1 MRSRR
6 ATRRRLARRVVA
18 LSTLVAAFVVVPV
31 ASASAHPLGNF
42 SRNVY
47 AGLTISPEKITI
59 DHVLD
64 LAEIPTFQ
72 EHQVI
77 DANGDGTLSDPELS
91 AYKSTAC
98 ANVAAALHLSANGG
112 SAIPLVLSSS
122 ALSFPPGAADLPTQ
136 RLECTFDAASNAARN
151 GTTEIA
157 FRDDLESGRVGWHEV
172 TVAGDGVR
180 LNNST
185 VPTTSQSNRLTTYPA
200 ELTASPLS
208 VTSAEFSWVVDPS
221 VLLAATNQPKVTD
234 AGVGAARVLT
244 AGVPGGVDAA
254 TQAFTGLITEHSQ
267 SLAFV
272 LLAFVL
278 AILLGG
284 LHALAPGHGKTLMAG
299 YLLGAGGRT
308 KDALMLG
315 ATVTVTHT
323 AGVLILGIALATT
336 TAFAPESAYPWLG
349 IGAGVLSVG
358 AGLSL
363 VWSLRKGGLDGHG
376 HTHGPG
382 GHTHGPVPHPH
393 PHLHPNPH
401 PHDDPHDEGVP
412 PSERGSNPSSSTE
425 VLADLERVPASI
437 ALLDPHEHHA
447 HDHEHHAHEH
457 HARQE
462 PTRRRLVVLGLA
474 GGLIP
479 SPSAVVVLLA
489 GIALGKPVLAVA
501 LVIAYGIGMAG
512 VLAGAGIL
520 VLRARGLVERRL
532 GEGTLPGPISRIA
545 RAMPLAA
552 AGVVVVA
559 GLVLIAR
566 SIGAL

>member
-1 MRSRR
+1 MALDHSDAGAHATHPRSRR
-6 ATRRRLARRVVA
+6 RRRNWRIGTVAVLAA
-18 LSTLVAAFVVVPV
+18 GFVVVPDD
-31 ASASAHPLGNF
+31 SASAHPLGNF

-72 EHQVI
+72 EHQII
-77 DANGDGTLSDPELS
+77 DTNGDGTLSDAELS
-91 AYKSTAC
+91 AYKTASC
-98 ANVAAALHLSANGG
+98 ANVASALHLCANGG
-112 SAIPLVLSSS
+112 SAIPLVLRSS

-136 RLECTFDAASNAARN
+136 RLECTFDAASNVAGN
-151 GTTEIA
+151 GINEIA
-157 FRDDLESGRVGWHEV
+157 FRDDLESGRVGWHEITAV
-172 TVAGDGVR
+172 GDGVR
-180 LNNST
+180 LNNSN

-200 ELTASPLS
+200 ELTASPLA
-208 VTSAEFSWVVDPS
+208 VTSAELSWVVDPS
-221 VLLAATNQPKVTD
+221 VVLAATNRSD
-234 AGVGAARVLT
+234 ASKTNLGAASVLT

-376 HTHGPG
+376 HSHGPG
-382 GHTHGPVPHPH
+382 GHTHGPAPIPHA
-393 PHLHPNPH
+393 H
-401 PHDDPHDEGVP
+401 PHDDGAPQGGD
-412 PSERGSNPSSSTE
+412 SNTNPALSTE
-425 VLADLERVPASI
+425 VHANFERVPASV
-437 ALLDPHEHHA
+437 ALLDPHEHVHHA
-447 HDHEHHAHEH
+447 DHDHPKHQA
-457 HARQE
+457 